1 MSSEAQVLCLSDL
14 QPGSEKVI
22 EFVVSEEDLE
32 VFAQL
37 SGDRNPLH
45 TDPDFAKTK
54 GFRDKV
60 VYGALLIAKLSQLI
74 GMYLPGR
81 DAILTGL
88 NAAFRAPVHPGDVVQ
103 LRARVAHVSQATG
116 AVNLSVHA
124 SIGHRTV
131 MSGTAET
138 VIRT

>member
-14 QPGSEKVI
+14 KAGSDQTIK
-22 EFVVSEEDLE
+22 FVVSERDLE
-32 VFAQL
+32 MFAEL

-45 TDPDFAKTK
+45 TDSVFAKTK

-74 GMYLPGR
+74 GMHLPGR
-81 DAILTGL
+81 DTIFTGL
-88 NAAFRAPVHPGDVVQ
+88 DVTFRAPVHPGDVV
-103 LRARVAHVSQATG
+103 LLTAKIAHVSQATG

-124 SIGHRTV
+124 LIGDRIV
-131 MSGTAET
+131 MSGNAET
-138 VIRT
+138 VLRT